1 MVYLEAYN
9 IRSSFL
15 KRVQQ
20 LDLHFS
26 EGNTQCLEGPGSDRV
41 KERWVMDGWVDGRIE
56 KGEK

>member
-9 IRSSFL
+9 IRSSFP

-26 EGNTQCLEGPGSDRV
+26 EGNTQCLEGPGGDRV
-41 KERWVMDGWVDGRIE
+41 KER
-56 KGEK
+56 